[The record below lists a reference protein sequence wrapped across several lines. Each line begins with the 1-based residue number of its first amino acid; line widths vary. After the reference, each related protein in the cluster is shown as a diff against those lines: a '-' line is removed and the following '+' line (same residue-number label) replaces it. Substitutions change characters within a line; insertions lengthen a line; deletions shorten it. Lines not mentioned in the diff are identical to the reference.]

1 MADPLTKRREWTRPS
16 GTVMSDCPKCV
27 EAGKLVVTP
36 LGRFGDAACDV
47 CEGKGEIGLATAV
60 AWILA
65 HGKTD
70 PAPPGEEHHPADEEE
85 DTKPER

>member
-1 MADPLTKRREWTRPS
+1 MSDPKPPRSWARPS
-16 GTVMSDCPKCV
+16 GTVMSDCPRCV
-27 EAGKLVVTP
+27 EAGELIVNVT
-36 LGRFGDAACDV
+36 GRYGSAACELCV
-47 CEGKGEIGLATAV
+47 GKGEIGLATAV

-70 PAPPGEEHHPADEEE
+70 PPPDPAGLAEPDE

>member
-1 MADPLTKRREWTRPS
+1 
-16 GTVMSDCPKCV
+16 MSDCPRCV
-27 EAGKLVVTP
+27 EAGELIVTVA
-36 LGRFGDAACDV
+36 GRYGNASCKE
-47 CEGKGEIGLATAV
+47 CQGKGEVGLSMAI

-70 PAPPGEEHHPADEEE
+70 PPPSGEEHHPADEEE